1 MVRLTYKN
9 TNLAKNILDLSVKDG
24 LEVPAGEGGLSVLL
38 DRVDDLVAETGW
50 LVLLPG
56 LALAILTMFPC

>member
-1 MVRLTYKN
+1 M
-9 TNLAKNILDLSVKDG
+9 SVKDG